1 VLKKIP
7 TIIKYAIQDLPNL
20 KYLERCEPGF
30 STLDEKKQLRVDMY
44 DILSIEYNKSIYDDS
59 RDNGMNSI
67 TFLNHG
73 EESFDL
79 TELKV
84 ITKKLANE
92 IEEYLHYGIESIIRK
107 DVRNVHDE
115 DNEEDSDK

>member
-1 VLKKIP
+1 M
-7 TIIKYAIQDLPNL
+7 
-20 KYLERCEPGF
+20 
-30 STLDEKKQLRVDMY
+30 DEKKQLRVDMY
-44 DILSIEYNKSIYDDS
+44 DILLIEYNKSIYDDS